1 MKKLLLPLL
10 LAGILSPAVALADH
24 HEDRKKMH
32 EMTDSE
38 KEAFFDDKIQKMESD
53 IQALKGMTLE
63 EKEDWFKNK
72 KRHMKKKHKHMKKAC
87 DELNSGKVREFDYDK
102 AKERMT
108 NSPKFKKASKEKQEK
123 MLNRLEE
130 FNNLSP
136 DEKQK
141 RMEKKKEKLQKYC
154 DKKK

>member
-10 LAGILSPAVALADH
+10 LTGILSPAIAMADNH
-24 HEDRKKMH
+24 DDRKRMH
-32 EMTDSE
+32 EMTDTE

-87 DELNSGKVREFDYDK
+87 EELNSGKEREFDYDK

-108 NSPKFKKASKEKQEK
+108 NSPKFQNSSKEKQEK

-136 DEKQK
+136 EEKQEK
-141 RMEKKKEKLQKYC
+141 MKKKKEKLQKYC
-154 DKKK
+154 NNKK